1 MNLCARDWQGKSG
14 NRYGIART
22 CTATAMVGPAPLC
35 NGSVK
40 QCGASHGEEMPLR
53 RQGSTPQGAQTQ
65 RTTNYP
71 FSRGAGLKSALR
83 RAHEREDG
91 DMENRI
97 SELTLR
103 RVKSDKVMLAILEVV
118 DNENIDVLEADRG
131 HVKVMSGCLPV
142 KITWEMCMCH
152 GGRLWLYQEQTNI
165 SIELSSDEYDED
177 KGIVS
182 PETELAWRIDNEL
195 IDTIDSFRRYVHV
208 VDSIG
213 EYGDPDRK
221 KREYFDSAD
230 KAARRI
236 FEEEGIDLFSTESF
250 THQYPNQNMRMRIT
264 YMGDER
270 EDNRKAR
277 RIRFKCEKLER
288 RDQSQPFRVAYEFT
302 REYWVYRKGLV

>member
-1 MNLCARDWQGKSG
+1 
-14 NRYGIART
+14 
-22 CTATAMVGPAPLC
+22 
-35 NGSVK
+35 
-40 QCGASHGEEMPLR
+40 
-53 RQGSTPQGAQTQ
+53 
-65 RTTNYP
+65 
-71 FSRGAGLKSALR
+71 
-83 RAHEREDG
+83 
-91 DMENRI
+91 MESRI
-97 SELTLR
+97 SDCTLR
-103 RVKSDKVMLAILEVV
+103 LVEADKVMLAILEVV

-152 GGRLWLYQEQTNI
+152 GGRLWLDQEQTGI
-165 SIELSSDEYDED
+165 HVELSSDEYDED

-221 KREYFDSAD
+221 KREYFKSAD

-264 YMGDER
+264 YMGDEG
-270 EDNRKAR
+270 ESGSKAR

-288 RDQSQPFRVAYEFT
+288 RDPSQPFMVAYEFT

>member
-1 MNLCARDWQGKSG
+1 
-14 NRYGIART
+14 
-22 CTATAMVGPAPLC
+22 
-35 NGSVK
+35 
-40 QCGASHGEEMPLR
+40 
-53 RQGSTPQGAQTQ
+53 
-65 RTTNYP
+65 
-71 FSRGAGLKSALR
+71 
-83 RAHEREDG
+83 
-91 DMENRI
+91 MENRI

-142 KITWEMCMCH
+142 EITWEMCMCH

-195 IDTIDSFRRYVHV
+195 IDTIDSLRRYVHV

-213 EYGDPDRK
+213 EYGDPNRK

-264 YMGDER
+264 YMGDDKESGS
-270 EDNRKAR
+270 KAR
-277 RIRFKCEKLER
+277 RIKFKCEKLER
-288 RDQSQPFRVAYEFT
+288 RDPSQPFEVAYEFT

>member
-1 MNLCARDWQGKSG
+1 
-14 NRYGIART
+14 
-22 CTATAMVGPAPLC
+22 
-35 NGSVK
+35 
-40 QCGASHGEEMPLR
+40 
-53 RQGSTPQGAQTQ
+53 
-65 RTTNYP
+65 
-71 FSRGAGLKSALR
+71 
-83 RAHEREDG
+83 
-91 DMENRI
+91 MENCIR
-97 SELTLR
+97 ERTLR
-103 RVKSDKVMLAILEVV
+103 LVEADKVMIAILEVV
-118 DNENIDVLEADRG
+118 DNENLDVLEADRH
-131 HVKVMSGCLPV
+131 HVKVRSGCLPV
-142 KITWEMCMCH
+142 EITWEMCACH
-152 GGRLWLYQEQTNI
+152 GGRLWLNQEQARI

-195 IDTIDSFRRYVHV
+195 VDTIDSFRRYVHV

-264 YMGDER
+264 YMGDEG
-270 EDNRKAR
+270 ESGSKAR

-288 RDQSQPFRVAYEFT
+288 RDPSQPFRVAYELT

>member
-1 MNLCARDWQGKSG
+1 
-14 NRYGIART
+14 
-22 CTATAMVGPAPLC
+22 
-35 NGSVK
+35 
-40 QCGASHGEEMPLR
+40 
-53 RQGSTPQGAQTQ
+53 
-65 RTTNYP
+65 
-71 FSRGAGLKSALR
+71 
-83 RAHEREDG
+83 
-91 DMENRI
+91 MESRI
-97 SELTLR
+97 SDCTLR
-103 RVKSDKVMLAILEVV
+103 LVEADKVMLAILEVL
-118 DNENIDVLEADRG
+118 DNENIGVLEADNH
-131 HVKVMSGCLPV
+131 HVKVRSGCLPV
-142 KITWEMCMCH
+142 EVTWEMCMCH
-152 GGRLWLYQEQTNI
+152 GGRLWLDQEQTGI
-165 SIELSSDEYDED
+165 HVELSSDEYDED

-221 KREYFDSAD
+221 KREYFDSAE

-270 EDNRKAR
+270 EYNRKAR